1 MELMYP
7 FFIVSIGL
15 IILAAYVLY
24 TDNKRE
30 KAVTEVKK
38 GIFHIQHAEINK

>member
-24 TDNKRE
+24 NDHKSE
-30 KAVTEVKK
+30 KANK
-38 GIFHIQHAEINK
+38 GTL

>member
-24 TDNKRE
+24 CDHKRE
-30 KAVTEVKK
+30 KA
-38 GIFHIQHAEINK
+38 N